1 MSKTTSNNTN
11 LDTKL
16 SKFTLIFTFII
27 CIIPILFFSEQ
38 DIQDSEL
45 LMSLSNYFIDIFPN
59 IENGAMI
66 GEKHNIYH
74 FIKLQMFFT
83 VIAICINLPFSIY
96 IISKWYL
103 CSLEYIPYE
112 KGYFFEDLNKDGVI
126 FIPLHAYL
134 FMVFLLFFMID
145 FHFTG
150 TYFIV
155 SEDVFILTRT
165 IYSSK
170 ISMIIFSY
178 LIANAGSAFPVVV
191 ILDGLAHIRKF
202 KLNRKKNN

>member
-1 MSKTTSNNTN
+1 MSNITSNNN
-11 LDTKL
+11 IFDTKL
-16 SKFTLIFTFII
+16 SNFRLIFTFII

-38 DIQDSEL
+38 DIQNSKL
-45 LMSLSNYFIDIFPN
+45 LISLSNYFVDIFPN
-59 IENGAMI
+59 IENGAML
-66 GEKHNIYH
+66 GEKYNIYH

-83 VIAICINLPFSIY
+83 IIAICINLPFGVY
-96 IISKWYL
+96 KYTKLYL

-150 TYFIV
+150 TYFIMN
-155 SEDVFILTRT
+155 EDVSILIRY
-165 IYSSK
+165 IYNSK
-170 ISMIIFSY
+170 ISMIIFFY
-178 LIANAGSAFPVVV
+178 LIANAGSTFPVIV